1 MTEQIHMTG
10 IPAGYERA
18 FTAQVT
24 RRGDDF
30 LVLDRTAFYPTG
42 GGQEHDTGVLRFID
56 PTGAPAEVRVTRVQK
71 KGDDVIHF
79 LDGPLPDA
87 VVEVAGEVDWQ
98 RRYAHMRMHTAQHVV
113 TALAFELFGR
123 ARTVGNQIHAE
134 KSRVDLGL
142 DRLSATDLAQLEE
155 DANQVFNAARRVQ
168 AYEEER
174 AALLAR
180 VDPERCNLDLVP
192 SHIPR
197 LRMVEVD
204 KTDLCPCAGTHVENT
219 KEIGRLEILGTK
231 SKGKDKTRVE
241 FTLDGL
247 GQRFEAQT
255 RR

>member
-18 FTAQVT
+18 FTAQVR
-24 RRGDDF
+24 RRGEDF

-42 GGQEHDTGVLRFID
+42 GGQEYDTGVLRYVD

-71 KGDDVIHF
+71 KGDEVLHY
-79 LDGPLPDA
+79 LDSPLPDS
-87 VVEVAGEVDWQ
+87 VVDIAGEVDWQ
-98 RRYAHMRMHTAQHVV
+98 RRFAHMRMHTAQHVV
-113 TALAFELFGR
+113 TALAFELFER

-134 KSRVDLGL
+134 KSRVDLAM
-142 DRLSATDLAQLEE
+142 DRLSSTDLAQLEE
-155 DANQVFNAARRVQ
+155 DANQVFRAARRVQ
-168 AYEEER
+168 AYEEDR
-174 AALLAR
+174 ANLLER

-192 SHIPR
+192 AHIPR

-204 KTDLCPCAGTHVENT
+204 ETDLCPCAGTHVANT
-219 KEIGRLEILGTK
+219 DEIGRLTVLGTK
-231 SKGKDKTRVE
+231 SKGKNKTRVE

-247 GQRFEAQT
+247 GQRFEAET